1 MINTNNY
8 SFDIEVAKN
17 LTEAFAESCRVPCDI
32 IDDNGNRIFHSDRY
46 SDLRV
51 KCHRLLH
58 KEMDCEHLQ
67 LYGAGQSER
76 FGGRYIYS
84 CPAGMGWISVPV
96 IADRRAEVSIS
107 VGPFLLSD
115 YDDYIAELP
124 DMKDCELVEVTE
136 LLNEFPKRSPKEL
149 SDLSMVVLAIAFY
162 LSDSRRLFLEN
173 SIREREEREIGQN
186 IHRLNSI
193 NAASRYPRERE
204 DDLFVAIK
212 SRKYLEARHILNEL
226 FAHILLSS
234 GSDLVSTRTRSMELI
249 VLISRAVGAES
260 SDFEHLLRLNEQY
273 LTDITQITSF
283 EELHIWLARV
293 IDQFI
298 NLIFDSNEVKH
309 QDTLLKSIRYMK
321 EHLDKKVTL
330 DEVAEYVGFSPTYF
344 SKVFSE
350 EFKETF
356 STFMTRLRIERAK
369 ELLLV
374 DDMQIGAISAS
385 VGFEDQSY
393 FTNVFRKNVGVTPAR
408 FRKKQGRLDSRKEKL

>member
-32 IDDNGNRIFHSDRY
+32 IDDNGNRIYHSYRY

-149 SDLSMVVLAIAFY
+149 SDLSMVVLAIAF
-162 LSDSRRLFLEN
+162 
-173 SIREREEREIGQN
+173 
-186 IHRLNSI
+186 
-193 NAASRYPRERE
+193 
-204 DDLFVAIK
+204 
-212 SRKYLEARHILNEL
+212 
-226 FAHILLSS
+226 
-234 GSDLVSTRTRSMELI
+234 
-249 VLISRAVGAES
+249 
-260 SDFEHLLRLNEQY
+260 
-273 LTDITQITSF
+273 
-283 EELHIWLARV
+283 
-293 IDQFI
+293 
-298 NLIFDSNEVKH
+298 
-309 QDTLLKSIRYMK
+309 
-321 EHLDKKVTL
+321 
-330 DEVAEYVGFSPTYF
+330 
-344 SKVFSE
+344 
-350 EFKETF
+350 
-356 STFMTRLRIERAK
+356 
-369 ELLLV
+369 
-374 DDMQIGAISAS
+374 
-385 VGFEDQSY
+385 
-393 FTNVFRKNVGVTPAR
+393 
-408 FRKKQGRLDSRKEKL
+408 